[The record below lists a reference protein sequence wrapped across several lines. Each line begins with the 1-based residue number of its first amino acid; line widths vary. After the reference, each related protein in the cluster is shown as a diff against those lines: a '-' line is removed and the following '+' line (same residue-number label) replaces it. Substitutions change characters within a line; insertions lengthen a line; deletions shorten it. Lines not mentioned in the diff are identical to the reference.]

1 MRVLDDATQ
10 AASPARITV
19 REDVPHRRLGELC
32 DRWTFEHVAQGDG
45 VLVGT
50 GRILGRPVV
59 VFAQDG
65 GFRGGSMGIQ
75 QADLIVAALDRARRD
90 RLPVVG
96 VLESGG
102 ARVQQGIGALAGYSR
117 IFQRQVALRGVV
129 PQISV
134 VLGACAGGGCY
145 APALTDLT
153 VMATGSHMFLTGPRV
168 VRQAVG
174 EDVSA
179 DDLGGI
185 GVHARNGVAHL
196 VAADEHHALRAAR
209 ALLGLVGADSR
220 TTSAGP
226 AVPLGERPLPERER
240 QAYDVRTIVD
250 GLVDDGSLLELAA
263 DWAPNVV
270 CGLARLGGRAVAIVA
285 NQPSRMGGALDGPAS
300 QKAAD
305 LIGRADDLG
314 LPVITLVDT
323 PGFIPGSVPE
333 RDGIIRLGATIV
345 RAYAA
350 ARVPRITLVLRKAY
364 GGGYIAM
371 GSRQLGTDLAFAWP
385 GARIGVM
392 GGAQA
397 AVVVHR
403 RAIDAAADPAA
414 EQARLAQEYDEQ
426 QCSAQAAV
434 DCGSIDEIVDP
445 QHTRTRLIG
454 ALGLLERRDARE
466 AAHAND
472 HHR

>member
-1 MRVLDDATQ
+1 MRTLDTTGAGPASLPRFTV
-10 AASPARITV
+10 AAAA
-19 REDVPHRRLGELC
+19 PHRRLAELC

-50 GRILGRPVV
+50 GRIHDRPVV
-59 VFAQDG
+59 LFAQDG
-65 GFRGGSMGIQ
+65 AWRGGSMGVE
-75 QADLIVAALDRARRD
+75 QADLIVAALDRALHD

-102 ARVQQGIGALAGYSR
+102 ARVQQGVGALAGYSR
-117 IFQRQVALRGVV
+117 IFQRQVALRGVA

-153 VMATGSHMFLTGPRV
+153 VMASGSHMFLTGPRV

-179 DDLGGI
+179 DDLGGVD
-185 GVHARNGVAHL
+185 VHARNGVAHL

-209 ALLGLVGADSR
+209 ALLGYAVAGASPAAGA
-220 TTSAGP
+220 AGP
-226 AVPLGERPLPERER
+226 VRPLGPRPLPERER
-240 QAYDVRTIVD
+240 QAYDVRTVIE

-263 DWAPNVV
+263 DWARNVV
-270 CGLARLGGRAVAIVA
+270 CALARIGGRPVAVVA
-285 NQPSRMGGALDGPAS
+285 NQPCVMGGALDGAAS

-305 LIGRADDLG
+305 VIGRADDLG
-314 LPVITLVDT
+314 LPVLTLVDT

-333 RDGIIRLGATIV
+333 REGIIRLGAGLV
-345 RAYAA
+345 RAYAG
-350 ARVPRITLVLRKAY
+350 ARVPLVTLVLRKAY

-371 GSRQLGTDLAFAWP
+371 GSKQLGAGLALAWP

-403 RAIDAAADPAA
+403 RAIAAAADPAA
-414 EQARLAQEYDEQ
+414 EQARLAREYDERHV
-426 QCSAQAAV
+426 STGAAV
-434 DCGSIDEIVDP
+434 ACGSIDEVVDP
-445 QHTRTRLIG
+445 PDTRARLVAALAAAG
-454 ALGLLERRDARE
+454 AGRR
-466 AAHAND
+466 
-472 HHR
+472 